1 MAQRFKRKSTETF
14 NQESRAEFIRSLKP
28 GDKVFVCMR
37 NGDLVTTGEVSTYS
51 TTQGIWIHRNG
62 QLVSFSR
69 KTGKER
75 GRDLFLEVY
84 DAGEYEEYCEKANR
98 EIATWCEEEER
109 KQREQVKATMRE
121 QRYTDYTIPQRYQV
135 SCRGYQDDS
144 VLAHDAEQEGKL
156 VSITEAEYQAQV
168 EADAADYWQQRSQLE
183 STDMVTL
190 PGTIVTMRAT
200 EAAAEL
206 AQICHGLRAGLT
218 IAERVYAPKG
228 LGNLANEWLLARWS

>member
-1 MAQRFKRKSTETF
+1 MSK
-14 NQESRAEFIRSLKP
+14 
-28 GDKVFVCMR
+28 
-37 NGDLVTTGEVSTYS
+37 
-51 TTQGIWIHRNG
+51 
-62 QLVSFSR
+62 
-69 KTGKER
+69 
-75 GRDLFLEVY
+75 
-84 DAGEYEEYCEKANR
+84 
-98 EIATWCEEEER
+98 
-109 KQREQVKATMRE
+109 

-228 LGNLANEWLLARWS
+228 LGNLANEWLLARCDNGAMVKETPIEDSELSLYEPYWKPLETSEFPY